1 MLSKKQS
8 EILKIVTENARKGF
22 IHLHEIPTGFCKSTY
37 LLPYSAA
44 ELSKDKKIIISTF
57 TNSLADKLFLNFK
70 EKFPHL
76 NCGIVIG
83 AENYLDLNKIDEE
96 FYTYF
101 TFPDKV
107 IEYIKTLNKNITFEE
122 LFRDCLLNDDDKL
135 IVSDLYHAD
144 NRKDLD
150 DVSEY
155 DISITNHVFLLLLR
169 YNQSIDLS
177 QYYILAD
184 EVDKMS
190 DAQKL
195 ISISSFSISRFKTSL
210 KKIISK
216 SKIDKATKKYL
227 GKIYKE
233 SSILLKKYKDEDK
246 IDAYITEK
254 KFFRDYLDD
263 LSDFVSSRKKLT
275 KIVKELKGDK
285 YAKIFLKEYDELNT
299 IINSEGN
306 ISLYYSPAKGYPTV
320 HFQRQNVQL
329 GLYNF
334 FKSLSGFIG
343 VSGTLFNVPI
353 VKDNKE
359 FRRVKD
365 TSKNMNDYIIDK
377 LGFAGLRD
385 KVEIKN
391 EERIFPIDGIKIKI
405 DIIKKNKNN
414 TDDETPDTEWIQKL
428 AIYIKNTFEN
438 KNSLVILGSYAEV
451 KALYLELAKLLP
463 NTNIIKADY
472 TMTQAQ
478 TINKFKSEGGILIG
492 TRSYATGI
500 DLPGKEL
507 EKLYIVKLLFPPIN
521 DKDMQD
527 KKAFNTGYYWKTV
540 YNDMLFITRQSLG
553 RLQRRP
559 DDKGDIYILDER
571 VNDEKIKDK
580 LERIFKSVGK
590 LI

>member
-22 IHLHEIPTGFCKSTY
+22 IHLHEIPTGFGKSTY

-44 ELSKDKKIIISTF
+44 ELSKNKKVIISTF

-96 FYTYF
+96 FYSYF
-101 TFPDKV
+101 TYPDKV
-107 IEYIKTLNKNITFEE
+107 IEYIKKINKNITFEE
-122 LFRDCLLNDDDKL
+122 LYRDCLLNDDDKL
-135 IVSDLYHAD
+135 VVSDLYCMD

-155 DISITNHVFLLLLR
+155 DVSITNHVFLLLPR
-169 YNQSIDLS
+169 YNKSVDLS
-177 QYYILAD
+177 QYYILVD
-184 EVDKMS
+184 EVDKLS

-195 ISISSFSISRFKTSL
+195 ISILSFSISRFKTSL

-216 SKIDKATKKYL
+216 SKIDRATKKYL

-233 SSILLKKYKDEDK
+233 SSILLKKYKDENKIDFYITDK
-246 IDAYITEK
+246 I
-254 KFFRDYLDD
+254 FFKEYLDD
-263 LSDFVSSRKKLT
+263 LSKFVSSRKKLT
-275 KIVKELKGDK
+275 KIIKELKGDK

-299 IINSEGN
+299 IINSEGD
-306 ISLYYSPAKGYPTV
+306 ISLYYSPVKGYPTV
-320 HFQRQNVQL
+320 HFQKQSVQL

-334 FKSLSGFIG
+334 FKNLSGFIG
-343 VSGTLFNVPI
+343 VSGTLFTDPI
-353 VKDNKE
+353 PTNRKD
-359 FRRVKD
+359 FREVAGLD
-365 TSKNMNDYIIDK
+365 DGNYILNK
-377 LGFAGLRD
+377 LGLAGLKD
-385 KVEIKN
+385 KVIIKS
-391 EERIFPIDGIKIKI
+391 EPRVFPIDNIKVYRDYLIRQIKNNI
-405 DIIKKNKNN
+405 NDEMPDMEWIKKIAAYVEK
-414 TDDETPDTEWIQKL
+414 
-428 AIYIKNTFEN
+428 TFEN
-438 KNSLVILGSYAEV
+438 KNSLVIMGSYAEV
-451 KALYLELAKLLP
+451 KALYSELTELLP
-463 NTNIIKADY
+463 SVNIIEADY

-478 TINKFKSEGGILIG
+478 TINKFKLEGGILIG
-492 TRSYATGI
+492 TRTYATGI

-507 EKLYIVKLLFPPIN
+507 EKLYITKLLFPPIN

-527 KKAFNTGYYWKTV
+527 KKAFNDRYYWRTV
-540 YNDMLFITRQSLG
+540 YNDMLFMTRQALG

-571 VNDEKIKDK
+571 INETIIKDRF
-580 LERIFKSVGK
+580 ERILKNIGK